1 MNEEH
6 MCKEFEELVV
16 GMKPHKIDLL
26 KNINSSK
33 RHPKCRGYYDYWG
46 DFYCEYQTDLEC
58 DKCKYGGHG
67 GRKDPEAKC
76 NQL

>member
-33 RHPKCRGYYDYWG
+33 RHSKCLGYYDYYG
-46 DFYCEYQTDLEC
+46 EFDCGYQTSILCED
-58 DKCKYGGHG
+58 CKYGVCG
-67 GRKDPEAKC
+67 GRKDQEAKC